1 MSYERKGWLIVSAA
15 MAHAEQLYGSADGD
29 AELDGLLAYFHAMR
43 ARKHD
48 PDAHAPAGHA
58 P

>member
-1 MSYERKGWLIVSAA
+1 MP
-15 MAHAEQLYGSADGD
+15 AHPHLRAD
-29 AELDGLLAYFHAMR
+29 ELDGLLAYFHAMR